1 MVHVDATVFEV
12 SARVEPGELLE
23 LPDQMRLIVVAHS
36 GGQVC
41 PVDVIALV
49 DYPDPV
55 LKAPNAAVE
64 LWSQAGCV
72 VEDLYET
79 TGGGADVLSRLANA
93 QYVRQPAERE

>member
-49 DYPDPV
+49 D
-55 LKAPNAAVE
+55 
-64 LWSQAGCV
+64 
-72 VEDLYET
+72 
-79 TGGGADVLSRLANA
+79 
-93 QYVRQPAERE
+93 